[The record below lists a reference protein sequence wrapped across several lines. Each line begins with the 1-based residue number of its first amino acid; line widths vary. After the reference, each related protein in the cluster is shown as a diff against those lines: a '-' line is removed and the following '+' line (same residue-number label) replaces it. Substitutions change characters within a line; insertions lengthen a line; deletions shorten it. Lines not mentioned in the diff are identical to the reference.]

1 MSDIIFSSYIH
12 FLYPWLLCLF
22 VGLPRL
28 VLLSDPL
35 YKVIDLGDSE
45 EEDCYD
51 STHSQSVLLGMK
63 EEVGEEDEMTGEMME
78 QAKINTEQADTKFKR
93 CPKMPEATCLT
104 RKEEKMSLH
113 NLNNRLAGYIDKMRQ
128 LQEENNEFNKKI
140 KQLEEV
146 KTSKEIE
153 ISKMDRKL
161 QEEHEDRM
169 QDQKQYGTRV
179 QELQTSLAS
188 KAARIESLKKTS
200 QKIEDENTAHLAQV
214 SQG

>member
-1 MSDIIFSSYIH
+1 
-12 FLYPWLLCLF
+12 
-22 VGLPRL
+22 
-28 VLLSDPL
+28 
-35 YKVIDLGDSE
+35 
-45 EEDCYD
+45 
-51 STHSQSVLLGMK
+51 
-63 EEVGEEDEMTGEMME
+63 MTGEMME
-78 QAKINTEQADTKFKR
+78 QAKITSEQADIQVRPKSPGSFSTKSTKFKR
-93 CPKMPEATCLT
+93 CPEMPEATCLT
-104 RKEEKMSLH
+104 RKEEKMILH

-153 ISKMDRKL
+153 ISEMDRKL

-188 KAARIESLKKTS
+188 KRARIESHRRLRTKF
-200 QKIEDENTAHLAQV
+200 
-214 SQG
+214 